1 MSERL
6 GSIHAIAQPA
16 VIRRRSAIVALLA
29 LLACIAATA
38 PAPATAAAQPCWKRL
53 VNDWYDGRID
63 RTYPVSCY
71 REAIRNLPRDVDEY
85 SSAREDIQR
94 ALQQAIRVAD
104 VQEDDPVPPETTPDE
119 GSGGGGGGGPSE
131 PPPPAEE
138 PTTDPTGE
146 PRSEPVPDEG
156 GALGEAIKT
165 FRPETA
171 DTIPLPLIVLAGLAG
186 VLLAGAGASFL
197 ARRYQARRDGVSDGS
212 PPS

>member
-1 MSERL
+1 
-6 GSIHAIAQPA
+6 
-16 VIRRRSAIVALLA
+16 VNRRQATLALLA

-38 PAPATAAAQPCWKRL
+38 PAAATAATQPCWKRL

-94 ALQQAIRVAD
+94 ALAQAIRGTEPAD
-104 VQEDDPVPPETTPDE
+104 DDPVPPETN
-119 GSGGGGGGGPSE
+119 GSGGGGGGGPSD
-131 PPPPAEE
+131 PPPPQQED
-138 PTTDPTGE
+138 PTTDPSGE
-146 PRSEPVPDEG
+146 PRSEPIPEQG

-186 VLLAGAGASFL
+186 VLLAGAGASYL
-197 ARRYQARRDGVSDGS
+197 ARRYQARREDGLTGG